1 MAKSLLESLLE
12 RYGLKVHPVAECF
25 PMFPTKELNGL
36 TKDIKLHGLRVEIVR
51 FKGMLLDGRNRL
63 LACELAGVKP
73 EFREW
78 EPRDEN
84 DTAGAVIESLNLPR
98 RHLSESQRAM
108 VAAKLAKLGRG
119 RRQTRSN
126 GSIDP
131 FEMLSQTEAASRMEV
146 SVGSVKRASTVIAKA
161 PELVKPIEQRKIK
174 VNAAARVA
182 KSSKSVRRKVTA
194 CIDAGERVTERDVVK
209 LDAEGSPQG
218 KPQHIDRTIA
228 KQTDLITDAISKIEE
243 IAEFEQEKLSDDQRS
258 NIVVALKTFLVDI
271 ERLIMKFESR
281 EQRRSSKEHDTPQ

>member
-1 MAKSLLESLLE
+1 
-12 RYGLKVHPVAECF
+12 
-25 PMFPTKELNGL
+25 
-36 TKDIKLHGLRVEIVR
+36 
-51 FKGMLLDGRNRL
+51 MLLDGRNRL

-131 FEMLSQTEAASRMEV
+131 FEMLSQAEAASRMEV